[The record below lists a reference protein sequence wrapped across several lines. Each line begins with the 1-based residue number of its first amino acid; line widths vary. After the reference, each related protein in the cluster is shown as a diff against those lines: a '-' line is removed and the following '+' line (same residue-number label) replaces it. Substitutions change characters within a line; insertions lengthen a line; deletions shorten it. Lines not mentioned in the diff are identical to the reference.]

1 MDRRKE
7 TEEASSFVII
17 LLSMRTASRRLRF
30 GALGTI
36 GVILTLCVE
45 LSVGLTSGSR
55 PALSV
60 RFHHFHFRVA
70 DPARSMNQAAAS
82 LDGARVLVRGLGVG
96 TRIGTEYVLFD
107 RLETSEATP
116 VMVQSVGQAYG
127 AARAW
132 LAEHGVEVESN
143 AASVRPALTEMFD
156 GEVLDHVAFTTADTS
171 SVISSLLA
179 NGAKPSRQTDDSRLF
194 RTNTV
199 GVEIVRDVD
208 APDAFWCPM
217 HPDIRSSVAGRCPL
231 CRMELVPIPPPRVG
245 EYRMEIA
252 VTPGTGG
259 RGASK
264 LRLTIRD
271 PVTDRPVSSFAT
283 IHERLL
289 HVFVI
294 DRQLEY
300 FRHVHPEQVPGGT
313 FELRENIPPG
323 QFMVIADFLPL
334 SGRPQMLQH
343 AIVTPGYRG
352 ALFPGPP
359 NLTPDVPSEKVD
371 RGVRVRLEATT
382 LRAGKE
388 ATLRFTLTDASTDQP
403 ISDLEPYLGAPG
415 HVLLVNADLTE
426 SNHVHPEEPQTGGPI
441 VTFQP
446 LMPAA
451 GRYKLW
457 LQFQRRGVVST
468 VPFVLSVVGP

>member
-1 MDRRKE
+1 MN
-7 TEEASSFVII
+7 AVHCHAAIVSFVII
-17 LLSMRTASRRLRF
+17 LLIMRTASRRLRF

-36 GVILTLCVE
+36 GLVLTLCVE
-45 LSVGLTSGSR
+45 ISVGLTSGAR

-70 DPARSMNQAAAS
+70 DPARSMNQAATS
-82 LDGARVLVRGLGVG
+82 LNGTRVLLRGLGVG
-96 TRIGTEYVLFD
+96 TRVGTEYVLFD
-107 RLETSEATP
+107 RLDTSQATP
-116 VMVQSVGQAYG
+116 RMIRSVGEAYG

-132 LAEHGVEVESN
+132 LADHGVEVEST
-143 AASVRPALTEMFD
+143 ATSARPALTELFD

-194 RTNTV
+194 PTDTV
-199 GVEIVRDVD
+199 GVEIVRDID

-252 VTPGTGG
+252 VTPGAGG

-271 PVTDRPVSSFAT
+271 PATDRPVSSFAT

-300 FRHVHPEQVPGGT
+300 FRHIHPEQVSDGT

-352 ALFPGPP
+352 TLFAGPP
-359 NLTPDVPSEKVD
+359 NLTPEVPSEKVD
-371 RGVRVRLEATT
+371 RGVRVRLDAMT

-388 ATLRFTLTDASTDQP
+388 ATLRFTLTDAITNEP
-403 ISDLEPYLGAPG
+403 ISDLEPFLGAPG
-415 HVLLVNADLTE
+415 HLLLVSADLTE
-426 SNHVHPEEPQTGGPI
+426 SNHVHPEEPATHGPTI
-441 VTFQP
+441 TFQP
-446 LMPAA
+446 ILPAA
-451 GRYKLW
+451 GSYKVW
-457 LQFQRRGVVST
+457 LQFQHRGVVST
-468 VPFVLSVVGP
+468 VSFVLSVGGP